1 MKKNVALFFILTLLS
16 FISFAQDT
24 DFYSHPD
31 WAKNASI
38 YEVNVRQYTPEGT
51 FKAFEKSLPRLKEMG
66 VDILWIMPI
75 YPIGEL
81 NRKGSL
87 GSYYAVKDYQ
97 KVNPEFGT
105 LDDFKELVNKAHS
118 MGFKVI
124 LDWVARH
131 SAPDN
136 YLTKQHPDWYM
147 HDSITRKIIPPVS
160 DWTDVAGFN
169 YDNKALWN
177 YQIESMKFW
186 IKNASVDGFRCDVA
200 MMVPLEFW
208 KQARLQLDSVKKVFM
223 LAEAEGPEFNRNG
236 FDMTYG
242 WELLNLM
249 NKVAIGE
256 KDAIDVGEYI
266 KKAVG
271 LYKNND
277 YHMYFTSNHDE
288 NSWKGSEYERM
299 GAGVACFDV
308 LCFTLPGMPLIY
320 SGQESAIT
328 NRLSFFDKDTIKW
341 DDYKMQA
348 FYKSLLD
355 LKKNSQV
362 LWNGDEGGIVSIIPS
377 DNSDVLVFTRMK
389 RNEFQTVGPPQIF
402 VILNLSNTTQTVN
415 AVSPFLLRKF
425 KNMLTGETL
434 DLKGTYTGSLKPWE
448 YLILGQQ

>member
-1 MKKNVALFFILTLLS
+1 MKKNFLFIFLFTLLT
-16 FISFAQDT
+16 FISSAQQDT
-24 DFYSHPD
+24 DFYSHPN

-38 YEVNVRQYTPEGT
+38 YEVNIRQYTPQGT

-87 GSYYAVKDYQ
+87 GSYYAAKDYQ

-105 LDDFKELVNKAHS
+105 LDDFKELVAKAHS

-136 YLTKQHPDWYM
+136 YLTKQHPEWYM
-147 HDSITRKIIPPVS
+147 HDSVTGKIIPPVP
-160 DWTDVAGFN
+160 DWSDVAGFN

-186 IKNASVDGFRCDVA
+186 LKKADVDGFRCDVA
-200 MMVPLEFW
+200 MMVPLDFW
-208 KQARLQLDSVKKVFM
+208 KQVRIQLDSVKKVFM

-249 NKVAIGE
+249 NSTAKGE
-256 KDAIDVGEYI
+256 KHAADFEIYF
-266 KKAVG
+266 KKSDS
-271 LYKNND
+271 LYNKND

-288 NSWKGSEYERM
+288 NSWNGSEYERM
-299 GAGVACFDV
+299 DGAVKCFDV
-308 LCFTLPGMPLIY
+308 MCFTLPGMPLVY
-320 SGQESAIT
+320 SGQESAIS
-328 NRLSFFDKDTIKW
+328 NRLKFFDKDSIAWK
-341 DDYKMQA
+341 DYPLQS
-348 FYKSLLD
+348 FYKTLLA
-355 LKKNSQV
+355 LKKNAPE
-362 LWNGDEGGIVSIIPS
+362 LWNGNAGGDLQVLKTG
-377 DNSDVLVFTRMK
+377 NKDVLAFA
-389 RNEFQTVGPPQIF
+389 RNKDGKQI
-402 VILNLSNTTQTVN
+402 VIVLNLS
-415 AVSPFLLRKF
+415 
-425 KNMLTGETL
+425 KNEQKINISSNL
-434 DLKGTYTGSLKPWE
+434 LKGEYKNAFSSTSAALNGLYNSSLKPWA
-448 YLILGQQ
+448 YCILVKQ